1 MDNLERI
8 LSSLEKP
15 MLETLQAWIRIP
27 SVKGDGQPDAPFGPV
42 VRQMLD
48 HALEDCKNLG
58 FKVEQFDGYIGHADM
73 GEGSDEDALAILA
86 HLDVVPAGD
95 GWQRDPFGGQVENGH
110 IYGRGTSDDKGPA
123 VAALY
128 AMYAVQQAGIPLK
141 RKVRLILGCDEE
153 SGMECMQYYKKHET
167 MPRMGFSPDADYPVI
182 NIEKGMVGLQL
193 RAVPSKEGLQVLRWA
208 TGERMNVIPGS
219 ATALVDGDDSLIAKT
234 ESISRQYGW
243 PVHARKAEGGI
254 EITAEGIPG
263 HAAYPQGGRNAIGQ
277 LLITLRDLGAKGAIK
292 TLADTIGTTY
302 WGEGIGAMVEDK
314 LSGKL
319 TCNMGIIRVDSDS
332 LYATLDIRSPILT
345 DRVYLVQMI
354 RQHLPGFEVTQT
366 TDKAPHHVPEN
377 SELVQ
382 SLLAAYH
389 EVTGLEKKALAIGGG
404 TYAKMLQEGVAF
416 GASFPGDPEVAHQ
429 ADEYV
434 SLDSLYKS
442 MKIFAYAIVKLAGA

>member
-1 MDNLERI
+1 MDKLNQILEELKAPMTATLAEWI
-8 LSSLEKP
+8 QTSS
-15 MLETLQAWIRIP
+15 IRQDAAP
-27 SVKGDGQPDAPFGPV
+27 QAPFGEDLKK
-42 VRQMLD
+42 MLEQ
-48 HALEDCKNLG
+48 ALADCKAMG
-58 FKVEQFDGYIGHADM
+58 FDVKNVDGYAGHAEM
-73 GEGSDEDALAILA
+73 GTGSDEDALAILV
-86 HLDVVPAGD
+86 HLDLVPVGD
-95 GWQRDPFGGQVENGH
+95 GWTKDPFGAQIVDGRM
-110 IYGRGTSDDKGPA
+110 YGRGTSDDKGPA

-128 AMYAVQQAGIPLK
+128 AMRAVQQAGIPLK

-219 ATALVDGDDSLIAKT
+219 AAALVDGDESLIAQT

-254 EITAEGIPG
+254 EITAEGVPG

-319 TCNMGIIRVDSDS
+319 TCNMGIIRVDRES

-404 TYAKMLQEGVAF
+404 TYAKMLKEGVAF

-434 SLDSLYKS
+434 NLDSLYKS
-442 MKIFAYAIVKLAGA
+442 MKIFAYAIVKLAGE